1 MSTKLDDPKK
11 MAELKKQLEALA
23 GHEIDA
29 SPQQIIKF
37 RYPVSSSTSADGS
50 TTWRSIFFPGKSCSD
65 ANLLDVDGAGWT
77 GANGQQTFLLSDVLC
92 WSSFVFAYP
101 ANVVATARGGSP
113 FFLTTDYHTVG
124 PAPGTLNTD
133 LQITVYAWQPGG
145 APAPG
150 VSYDW
155 RCSVVSVPIIF

>member
-50 TTWRSIFFPGKSCSD
+50 TTARSTQTMLEGGLMP
-65 ANLLDVDGAGWT
+65 LL
-77 GANGQQTFLLSDVLC
+77 
-92 WSSFVFAYP
+92 
-101 ANVVATARGGSP
+101 
-113 FFLTTDYHTVG
+113 
-124 PAPGTLNTD
+124 
-133 LQITVYAWQPGG
+133 
-145 APAPG
+145 
-150 VSYDW
+150 
-155 RCSVVSVPIIF
+155 